1 MTWKIELERLLS
13 RALYNHDYR
22 YADIPKSM
30 LNFYYDLMPED
41 ALEANVHSCALE
53 DPDAQ
58 SEPLKPESK
67 LFSYICGNICQRSG
81 VLHFTSLKSAMHD
94 ALMNRLADYD
104 MLTNIALKPHDG
116 NMKLAMKAADK
127 HGYDRFAVQRH
138 LRGAFRG
145 FYLGGTICGDV
156 YQERLLICTLL
167 PEERLWR
174 LRELRAE
181 HVRLQGEPDHAL
193 ISRAAKT
200 MPDQKSVRDG
210 FAAFG
215 TNTGVAF
222 NFDNNEKGEIAYSF
236 GDYAFTRKGRRVSAI
251 VASLE
256 DHYHAAFPLSLALKP
271 AVINRALDIM
281 RFWDD

>member
-13 RALYNHDYR
+13 GALYNRDYR
-22 YADIPKSM
+22 YADIPKNM
-30 LNFYYDLMPED
+30 LNFYYDLMPEG
-41 ALEANVHSCALE
+41 ALEADVDSCALE

-67 LFSYICGNICQRSG
+67 LFSHICGNICQRSG
-81 VLHFTSLKSAMHD
+81 VLHFTSLKPAMHA
-94 ALMNRLADYD
+94 ALMNRLAEHG
-104 MLTNIALKPHDG
+104 MLPAIALKPHDG

-145 FYLGGTICGDV
+145 FYLGGTICGDI

-174 LRELRAE
+174 LRELRVE
-181 HVRLQGEPDHAL
+181 HVRMQGESDHAL
-193 ISRAAKT
+193 KSRATKST
-200 MPDQKSVRDG
+200 PGQKSMREG

-215 TNTGVAF
+215 TNAGVAF

-236 GDYAFTRKGRRVSAI
+236 GDYAFIRKGRRVSAM
-251 VASLE
+251 VADVE
-256 DHYHAAFPLSLALKP
+256 DHHQAAFPLSLALKP